1 MNRRKSTI
9 LLLVTA
15 TCLACSSSDERAVPV
30 PPAGSSLEIII
41 DDSASAPTAD
51 ATVAALAGMCL
62 RGDPAQGQLWS
73 VDRIG
78 DTLAVLPLEQ
88 LVTLAPRDSAR
99 LTARLS
105 RTADGLPGDTTVA
118 DFRGLPV
125 VIRDAWLL
133 LPTPEDTTF
142 IAIAARRIP
151 IESAPL
157 EEQLTLLAAPSRGA
171 GTGDALVATWFARS
185 AGAEDSLETREPVL
199 AFASPDS
206 VVRLVLVRES
216 AGSPRVEVLARLDGR
231 WRRQWI
237 GTLAPCG

>member
-1 MNRRKSTI
+1 MNRRKSSI
-9 LLLVTA
+9 LILVTA
-15 TCLACSSSDERAVPV
+15 TSLGCSPDDRSVPV
-30 PPAGSSLEIII
+30 PPAGSSLEIIV
-41 DDSASAPTAD
+41 DDSVSAPTAN

-99 LTARLS
+99 LAARLS

-157 EEQLTLLAAPSRGA
+157 EEQLTLLAAPGREPGM
-171 GTGDALVATWFARS
+171 GDALVATWFARS

-206 VVRLVLVRES
+206 VVRLVMVRES
-216 AGSPRVEVLARLDGR
+216 GGHPRVELLARLDGR

-237 GTLAPCG
+237 GTLDPCG

>member
-1 MNRRKSTI
+1 MNRRKSTT
-9 LLLVTA
+9 LLLITA
-15 TCLACSSSDERAVPV
+15 TCLGCSSSDDRSVPA
-30 PPAGSSLEIII
+30 PPAGSSLEIIV

-51 ATVAALAGMCL
+51 VTVAALAGMCL

-99 LTARLS
+99 LAARLS
-105 RTADGLPGDTTVA
+105 RTADGLPGDTTIA

-133 LPTPEDTTF
+133 LPSPEDTTF
-142 IAIAARRIP
+142 IALAARRIP

-157 EEQLTLLAAPSRGA
+157 EEQLTLLAAPGSEP
-171 GTGDALVATWFARS
+171 GDALVATWFARS

-206 VVRLVLVRES
+206 VVRLVMVRES
-216 AGSPRVEVLARLDGR
+216 GGTPRVELLARLDGR

-237 GTLAPCG
+237 GTLDPCG